1 MTKEL
6 NDDQVQVIE
15 LPDEE
20 ETAEMLV
27 NVQALQERVG
37 HYRSNAGAIDDEY
50 RQKNED
56 RRYGLDNLP
65 FGEEMIRTREF
76 PAKLL
81 VAERL
86 LERIQDNTLED
97 QQIADNFERA
107 GEIVNEVE
115 STLDDCTPLPPPEP
129 DFDDD
134 EYFEDE
140 DENEDALES

>member
-1 MTKEL
+1 MTNEL
-6 NDDQVQVIE
+6 NDDQVQLSE

-20 ETAEMLV
+20 ETAEMLAS
-27 NVQALQERVG
+27 VQALRERVG

-56 RRYGLDNLP
+56 RRYGLDDLP

-76 PAKLL
+76 PTKLL
-81 VAERL
+81 IAERL
-86 LERIQDNTLED
+86 LERIQDNTLEH

-107 GEIVNEVE
+107 GEILNEVE

-129 DFDDD
+129 NFDD

-140 DENEDALES
+140 EEDALEP